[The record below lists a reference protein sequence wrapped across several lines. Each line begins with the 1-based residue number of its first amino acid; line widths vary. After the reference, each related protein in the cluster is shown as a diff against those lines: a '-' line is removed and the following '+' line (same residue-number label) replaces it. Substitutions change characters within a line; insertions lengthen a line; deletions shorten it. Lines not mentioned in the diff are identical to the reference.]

1 MNPLAQFTQNFFRL
15 PFSARYLK
23 FFLLALSLLCYG
35 HGVAQSVENY
45 KDGYVVLL
53 NGDTLTGK
61 VMDRDE
67 STFGGLLRKIKF
79 RPEKGW
85 RKKYKPAEIRAYK
98 RGDELFRTI
107 WLSNENQ
114 FLKQY
119 YYSEPGR
126 GEQVFVK
133 VIYSGSLDV
142 YHQEWTDE
150 DNSNIE
156 FLPLIKKPGTTQLV
170 RATQGIF
177 GLKRKRL
184 AEYFFECPAL
194 STAILDKEISTV
206 EELIQRYEQACAE

>member
-1 MNPLAQFTQNFFRL
+1 MKRLVFFKQNLFRL
-15 PFSARYLK
+15 PRYRW
-23 FFLLALSLLCYG
+23 LLRYALLTLSLLSFG
-35 HGVAQSVENY
+35 LTRAQSVEKY

-67 STFGGLLRKIKF
+67 SAFGGLLQKIKF

-85 RKKYKPAEIRAYK
+85 RKKYKPSQISAYK

-114 FLKQY
+114 FFKQY

-133 VIYSGSLDV
+133 VIYSGSLDL
-142 YHQEWTDE
+142 YHREWTDE

-194 STAILDKEISTV
+194 STAIIGKEIANV
-206 EELIQRYEQACAE
+206 EELIQRYEQACVE